1 MAAESAVA
9 WVKEMTNPLRF
20 RNLNSSHMTISTHIH
35 YFYIKKKLDEI
46 FFLRFLW
53 WRDSEN
59 QQKLNE
65 YIYSRNLFK

>member
-1 MAAESAVA
+1 M
-9 WVKEMTNPLRF
+9 
-20 RNLNSSHMTISTHIH
+20 
-35 YFYIKKKLDEI
+35 

>member
-35 YFYIKKKLDEI
+35 YFYIKKNSMRHVFFEI
-46 FFLRFLW
+46 FVVA
-53 WRDSEN
+53 
-59 QQKLNE
+59 
-65 YIYSRNLFK
+65 

>member
-35 YFYIKKKLDEI
+35 YFYIKKKLA
-46 FFLRFLW
+46 
-53 WRDSEN
+53 DSEN

>member
-1 MAAESAVA
+1 MRHV
-9 WVKEMTNPLRF
+9 
-20 RNLNSSHMTISTHIH
+20 
-35 YFYIKKKLDEI
+35 
-46 FFLRFLW
+46 FLRFLW

>member
-1 MAAESAVA
+1 MAAESAVV

-46 FFLRFLW
+46 CFFSFRAAIFVHLRDFYGGVTVKT
-53 WRDSEN
+53 S
-59 QQKLNE
+59 K
-65 YIYSRNLFK
+65 S

>member
-35 YFYIKKKLDEI
+35 YFYIKKKLDETCFFEI
-46 FFLRFLW
+46 FVVA
-53 WRDSEN
+53 
-59 QQKLNE
+59 
-65 YIYSRNLFK
+65 

>member
-35 YFYIKKKLDEI
+35 YFYIKKKNSMRHVFFEI
-46 FFLRFLW
+46 FVVA
-53 WRDSEN
+53 
-59 QQKLNE
+59 
-65 YIYSRNLFK
+65 